1 MSSRY
6 RRRFR
11 REQRPAESPGQPVTP
26 LQTAADPALPAA
38 HGQGERRSR
47 SRPDTSTILRSLI
60 DEVITR
66 SDTVDTLE
74 PVPHTGPGDEA
85 APPSTEPPGDT
96 SSARWEA
103 PQTGSA
109 SPDAPPAPPPVELPP
124 LLPEH
129 PMLPLT
135 ARTDFSNPV
144 TATSRALDEEDGG
157 AEAAIRGSVL
167 LVILVGV
174 TVVSAIITYL
184 TLRP

>member
-11 REQRPAESPGQPVTP
+11 REQRPAESPTQPVTP
-26 LQTAADPALPAA
+26 LQTAADPALPGTL
-38 HGQGERRSR
+38 GQSERRSR

-66 SDTVDTLE
+66 SDIVE

-85 APPSTEPPGDT
+85 VPPSTEPPGDT
-96 SSARWEA
+96 SSRLSEA
-103 PQTGSA
+103 PQTGS
-109 SPDAPPAPPPVELPP
+109 SPPDAPPAPPPVELPP

-135 ARTDFSNPV
+135 ARTDFTDPV
-144 TATSRALDEEDGG
+144 TASNRALDEDDGG